1 LLVACCIA
9 FFNTSVVYA
18 APTVTES
25 KDNITV
31 TKQAEWT
38 EVDGKHTDN
47 EGNPYAKISF
57 KVNTTGASD
66 KIVNVTTKAGD
77 ADIIIVLDN
86 SGSMGTEFDAAKD
99 AAADFAAK
107 MIDIGTYNV
116 RVGLVTMGSTGIRAV
131 ELTSDKNKIT
141 SAIKNL
147 QFDPVMWGTNFQ
159 EALYETQNMLSTST
173 APNKLV
179 VFQSDGVPE
188 QCYKTFNCTNKT
200 GTDIAV
206 GANDSECALNQT
218 AVLKRMYPD
227 VKLATIGYTHATS
240 NHTVLKQMAST
251 DASGNMM
258 FFESTARAEVTAYL
272 GSLADAFKDTGD
284 TFSNIIVGNT
294 LVDEVPSEYE
304 ILGSS
309 FKTNDSKVVAKID
322 SAKNLVTFK
331 WDQKLEKKVYELSF
345 VIKLKKSKVPS
356 NYITE
361 KKEVYTNGKTID
373 VTKDSSNS
381 AVFTYGSDG
390 KIALK
395 SPTLQL
401 DESRFKVEVSAP
413 SEPQNQDGAPQ
424 EDTTVGQQTDE
435 GISQGDATVDEGDA
449 TTTDETPST
458 GDSFDMSV
466 LYIMIGSGMILAI
479 ACAVIIRKKRSKAG
493 CTFRN

>member
-1 LLVACCIA
+1 
-9 FFNTSVVYA
+9 
-18 APTVTES
+18 
-25 KDNITV
+25 
-31 TKQAEWT
+31 
-38 EVDGKHTDN
+38 
-47 EGNPYAKISF
+47 
-57 KVNTTGASD
+57 
-66 KIVNVTTKAGD
+66 
-77 ADIIIVLDN
+77 
-86 SGSMGTEFDAAKD
+86 
-99 AAADFAAK
+99 
-107 MIDIGTYNV
+107 
-116 RVGLVTMGSTGIRAV
+116 
-131 ELTSDKNKIT
+131 
-141 SAIKNL
+141 
-147 QFDPVMWGTNFQ
+147 
-159 EALYETQNMLSTST
+159 
-173 APNKLV
+173 
-179 VFQSDGVPE
+179 
-188 QCYKTFNCTNKT
+188 
-200 GTDIAV
+200 
-206 GANDSECALNQT
+206 
-218 AVLKRMYPD
+218 MYPD

-309 FKTNDSKVVAKID
+309 FKTNDNKVVAKID

-466 LYIMIGSGMILAI
+466 LYIMIGSGMMLAI
-479 ACAVIIRKKRSKAG
+479 ACAVIIRKKRSKEG